1 MFDSITKNFNNVFSK
16 IRSKRFLTD
25 TDLETAARDIR
36 LALLEADVSL
46 PIIKDFIKNIKEKF
60 IGQQVI
66 KNIQPGD
73 MVVKIVNDELI
84 NIFGDEIGDINLE
97 KNSIL
102 ILMMGL
108 QGSGKTTTSAKLA
121 NRFKNK
127 FNKKVLLVSLDIY
140 RPAAQEQLEVLAE
153 QIGIDSLEIIQGQ
166 KPLDICKRAL
176 FLKNNYDIII
186 FDTAGRLSVD
196 KDMMNELHSIKE
208 YIKPTEN
215 ILVADSLSGQDAVN
229 TAKEFNEK
237 IGINSVILTRIDGD
251 GRGGAAISLRV
262 ITGCPIR
269 YVGIGEKITDF
280 DLFHPKRMVSR
291 ILDMG
296 DIISLVEKAEEIV
309 NKEDVEKF
317 GKKISTGEFDF
328 NDLLNQIK
336 MMKKFGGL
344 TSILNFLPGAT
355 AISNLIKD
363 KGFDD
368 NTIKKQEAIIS
379 SMTKKERKHPEI
391 LNSSRKLRIAS
402 GSGSTIQ
409 EINSLLKKFKE
420 MKIMAQKIGKM
431 DKNQMKN
438 IMKSLNGFSDNTN
451 SF

>member
-25 TDLETAARDIR
+25 ADLETAARDIR

-66 KNIQPGD
+66 KNIQPVD

-97 KNSIL
+97 KNSTL

-153 QIGIDSLEIIQGQ
+153 QIGIDSLEIIKGQ

-186 FDTAGRLSVD
+186 FDTAGRLSID
-196 KDMMNELHSIKE
+196 KYMMNELHSVKE

-280 DLFHPKRMVSR
+280 DIFHPKRIVSR
-291 ILDMG
+291 ILDKV
-296 DIISLVEKAEEIV
+296 I
-309 NKEDVEKF
+309 
-317 GKKISTGEFDF
+317 
-328 NDLLNQIK
+328 
-336 MMKKFGGL
+336 
-344 TSILNFLPGAT
+344 
-355 AISNLIKD
+355 
-363 KGFDD
+363 
-368 NTIKKQEAIIS
+368 
-379 SMTKKERKHPEI
+379 
-391 LNSSRKLRIAS
+391 
-402 GSGSTIQ
+402 
-409 EINSLLKKFKE
+409 
-420 MKIMAQKIGKM
+420 
-431 DKNQMKN
+431 
-438 IMKSLNGFSDNTN
+438 
-451 SF
+451 

>member
-1 MFDSITKNFNNVFSK
+1 MFDSITKNFNNIFNR
-16 IRSKRFLTD
+16 IRGKKFLTEN
-25 TDLETAARDIR
+25 DLEIASREIR

-46 PIIKDFIKNIKEKF
+46 PIIKDFITNVKSKF

-66 KNIQPGD
+66 KNVQPGE

-84 NIFGDEIGDINLE
+84 NIFGDEAGDISTEVNPM
-97 KNSIL
+97 L

-121 NRFKNK
+121 NRLTNK

-140 RPAAQEQLEVLAE
+140 RPAAQEQLEVLAK
-153 QIGIDSLEIIQGQ
+153 QIGADSLEIIPSQ

-176 FLKNNYDIII
+176 SLKDNYDAII
-186 FDTAGRLSVD
+186 FDTAGRLSID
-196 KDMMNELHSIKE
+196 TDMMKELHDIKE
-208 YIKPTEN
+208 YLKPTEN

-237 IGINSVILTRIDGD
+237 IGVNSVILTRIDGD
-251 GRGGAAISLRV
+251 GRGGAAISVRV

-296 DIISLVEKAEEIV
+296 DIVSLVEKAEEIV
-309 NKEDVEKF
+309 NKEDAEKF

-328 NDLLNQIK
+328 NDLLGQIK

-344 TSILNFLPGAT
+344 TSILSFLPGAS
-355 AISNLIKD
+355 AISDLVRD

-368 NTIKKQEAIIS
+368 DTIKKQEAIIS
-379 SMTKKERKHPEI
+379 SMTKKERKYPEI

-409 EINSLLKKFKE
+409 EVNSLLKKFKE
-420 MKIMAQKIGKM
+420 MKTMAQKIGKM

-438 IMKSLNGFSDNTN
+438 IMKSLNGFGNN
-451 SF
+451 NNFF